1 MEVVKI
7 KGNNKNIIFFIILLV
22 ILSIV
27 SLLTG
32 VQKFTLENLLLGKE
46 TQLLIISR
54 IPRLVSILVT
64 GASLGIAGIIVQT
77 ISSNKFV
84 SPSTIGTMDWAK
96 FGIMISLIFLGDKS
110 TLLKMTVAFI
120 FALFGTMLFMKV
132 LSKMK
137 IKNVVMIPLI
147 GIMLGNVVNSIT
159 GFVAYK
165 FDLIQSIGSWMQGN
179 FALVVK
185 GRYELIY
192 IGIPFFVLAYIYTDK
207 FTIVGIGKNFSD
219 NLGLN
224 RDKITFIGLIIVS
237 VITAS
242 IVVTIGTIPY
252 VGLIIPNIVSIYKG
266 DNMKKSLPDTA
277 ILGALFVLIC
287 DIAGRIVMYPYEVS
301 ISVIMSIVGS
311 LIFLILVFRRY
322 KYAN

>member
-1 MEVVKI
+1 MEVIKI
-7 KGNNKNIIFFIILLV
+7 KGNNKNIIFLIIILV

-96 FGIMISLIFLGDKS
+96 FGIMISLIFFGDKS
-110 TLLKMTVAFI
+110 TLLKMTVAFM

-165 FDLIQSIGSWMQGN
+165 FDLIQNIGSWMQGN

-185 GRYELIY
+185 G
-192 IGIPFFVLAYIYTDK
+192 
-207 FTIVGIGKNFSD
+207 
-219 NLGLN
+219 
-224 RDKITFIGLIIVS
+224 S
-237 VITAS
+237 V
-242 IVVTIGTIPY
+242 
-252 VGLIIPNIVSIYKG
+252 
-266 DNMKKSLPDTA
+266 
-277 ILGALFVLIC
+277 
-287 DIAGRIVMYPYEVS
+287 
-301 ISVIMSIVGS
+301 
-311 LIFLILVFRRY
+311 
-322 KYAN
+322 

>member
-1 MEVVKI
+1 MEVAKI
-7 KGNNKNIIFFIILLV
+7 KGNNKNIIFLIIILV

-32 VQKFTLENLLLGKE
+32 VQKLTLENLLLGKE

-159 GFVAYK
+159 SFVAYK
-165 FDLIQSIGSWMQGN
+165 FDLIQNIGSWMQGN

-192 IGIPFFVLAYIYTDK
+192 IGIPFLVLAYIYTDK
-207 FTIVGIGKNFSD
+207 FTIVGIGKDFSA

-224 RDKITFIGLIIVS
+224 REKITFIGLIIVS

-311 LIFLILVFRRY
+311 LIFLILIFRRY

>member
-1 MEVVKI
+1 MEVAKI
-7 KGNNKNIIFFIILLV
+7 KGNNKNIIFLIIILV

-27 SLLTG
+27 SLFTG

-165 FDLIQSIGSWMQGN
+165 FDLIQNIGSWMQGN

-192 IGIPFFVLAYIYTDK
+192 IGIPFLVLAYIYTDK
-207 FTIVGIGKNFSD
+207 FTIVGIGKDFSD

-224 RDKITFIGLIIVS
+224 RDKIIFMGLIIVS

-242 IVVTIGTIPY
+242 IVVTIGTVPY

-301 ISVIMSIVGS
+301 ISIIMSIVGS

>member
-1 MEVVKI
+1 MEVTKI
-7 KGNNKNIIFFIILLV
+7 KGNNKNIIFLIIILV

-165 FDLIQSIGSWMQGN
+165 LDLIQNIGSWMQGN

-207 FTIVGIGKNFSD
+207 FTIVGIGKDFSD

-224 RDKITFIGLIIVS
+224 REKITFIGLIIVS

>member
-1 MEVVKI
+1 MEVAKI
-7 KGNNKNIIFFIILLV
+7 KGNNKNIIFLIIILL

-46 TQLLIISR
+46 TQILIISR

-159 GFVAYK
+159 SFVAYK
-165 FDLIQSIGSWMQGN
+165 FDLIQNIGSWMQGN

-207 FTIVGIGKNFSD
+207 FTIVGIGKNFSA

-224 RDKITFIGLIIVS
+224 REKITFIGLIIVS

-311 LIFLILVFRRY
+311 LIFLILIFRRY

>member
-1 MEVVKI
+1 M
-7 KGNNKNIIFFIILLV
+7 
-22 ILSIV
+22 
-27 SLLTG
+27 TG

-311 LIFLILVFRRY
+311 LIFLILIFRRY

>member
-1 MEVVKI
+1 MEVAKI
-7 KGNNKNIIFFIILLV
+7 KGNNKNIIFLIIILV

-207 FTIVGIGKNFSD
+207 FTIVGIGKDFSD

-224 RDKITFIGLIIVS
+224 REKITFIGLIIVS

>member
-1 MEVVKI
+1 M
-7 KGNNKNIIFFIILLV
+7 
-22 ILSIV
+22 
-27 SLLTG
+27 TG

>member
-1 MEVVKI
+1 MEVAKI
-7 KGNNKNIIFFIILLV
+7 KGNNKNIIFLIIILV

-207 FTIVGIGKNFSD
+207 FTIVGIGKDFSD

-224 RDKITFIGLIIVS
+224 REKITFIGLIIVS

-311 LIFLILVFRRY
+311 LIFLILIFKRY

>member
-1 MEVVKI
+1 
-7 KGNNKNIIFFIILLV
+7 
-22 ILSIV
+22 
-27 SLLTG
+27 
-32 VQKFTLENLLLGKE
+32 
-46 TQLLIISR
+46 
-54 IPRLVSILVT
+54 
-64 GASLGIAGIIVQT
+64 
-77 ISSNKFV
+77 
-84 SPSTIGTMDWAK
+84 
-96 FGIMISLIFLGDKS
+96 MISLIFLGDKS

-165 FDLIQSIGSWMQGN
+165 FDLIQNIGSWMQGN

-192 IGIPFFVLAYIYTDK
+192 IGIPFLVLAYIYTDK
-207 FTIVGIGKNFSD
+207 FTIVGIGKDFSA

-224 RDKITFIGLIIVS
+224 REKITFIGLIIVS

-311 LIFLILVFRRY
+311 LIFLILIFRRY

>member
-1 MEVVKI
+1 MEVTKI
-7 KGNNKNIIFFIILLV
+7 KGNNKNIIFLIIILV

-147 GIMLGNVVNSIT
+147 GIMLGNIVNSIT

-165 FDLIQSIGSWMQGN
+165 FDLIQNIGSWMQGN

-192 IGIPFFVLAYIYTDK
+192 IGIPFLVLAYIYTDK
-207 FTIVGIGKNFSD
+207 FTIVGIGKDFSA

-224 RDKITFIGLIIVS
+224 REKITFIGLIIVS

-311 LIFLILVFRRY
+311 LIFLILIFRRY

>member
-1 MEVVKI
+1 MEVAKI
-7 KGNNKNIIFFIILLV
+7 KGNNKNIIFLIIILV

-165 FDLIQSIGSWMQGN
+165 FDLIQNIGSWMQGN

-192 IGIPFFVLAYIYTDK
+192 WCWHI
-207 FTIVGIGKNFSD
+207 FTRI
-219 NLGLN
+219 
-224 RDKITFIGLIIVS
+224 
-237 VITAS
+237 
-242 IVVTIGTIPY
+242 
-252 VGLIIPNIVSIYKG
+252 
-266 DNMKKSLPDTA
+266 SLR
-277 ILGALFVLIC
+277 L
-287 DIAGRIVMYPYEVS
+287 
-301 ISVIMSIVGS
+301 
-311 LIFLILVFRRY
+311 
-322 KYAN
+322 

>member
-1 MEVVKI
+1 MEVTKI
-7 KGNNKNIIFFIILLV
+7 KGNNKNIIFLIIILV

-165 FDLIQSIGSWMQGN
+165 SDLIQNIGSWMQGN

-192 IGIPFFVLAYIYTDK
+192 IGIPFLVLAYIYTDK
-207 FTIVGIGKNFSD
+207 FTIVGIGKDFSA

-224 RDKITFIGLIIVS
+224 REKITFIGLIIVS
-237 VITAS
+237 IITAS

-311 LIFLILVFRRY
+311 LIFLILIFRRY

>member
-1 MEVVKI
+1 MEVTKI
-7 KGNNKNIIFFIILLV
+7 KGNNKNIIFLIIILV

-32 VQKFTLENLLLGKE
+32 VQKLTLENLLLGKE

-110 TLLKMTVAFI
+110 TLLQMTVAFI

-159 GFVAYK
+159 SFVAYK
-165 FDLIQSIGSWMQGN
+165 FDLIQNIGSWMQGN

-192 IGIPFFVLAYIYTDK
+192 IGIPFLVLAYIYTDK
-207 FTIVGIGKNFSD
+207 FTIVGIGKDFSA

-224 RDKITFIGLIIVS
+224 REKITFIGLIIVS

-311 LIFLILVFRRY
+311 LIFLILIFRRY

>member
-1 MEVVKI
+1 MEVTKI
-7 KGNNKNIIFFIILLV
+7 KGNNKNIIFLIIILV

-165 FDLIQSIGSWMQGN
+165 FDLIQNIGSWMQGN

-192 IGIPFFVLAYIYTDK
+192 IGIPFLVLAYIYTDK
-207 FTIVGIGKNFSD
+207 FTIVGIGKDFSA

-224 RDKITFIGLIIVS
+224 REKITFIGLIIVS

-242 IVVTIGTIPY
+242 IVVTY

-311 LIFLILVFRRY
+311 LIFLILIFRRY

>member
-1 MEVVKI
+1 MEVTKI
-7 KGNNKNIIFFIILLV
+7 KGNNKNIIFLIIILV

-192 IGIPFFVLAYIYTDK
+192 IGIPFLVLAYIYTDK
-207 FTIVGIGKNFSD
+207 FTIVGIGKDFSA

-224 RDKITFIGLIIVS
+224 REKITFIGLIIVS

-301 ISVIMSIVGS
+301 ISVIMSIIGS

>member
-1 MEVVKI
+1 MEVTKI
-7 KGNNKNIIFFIILLV
+7 KGNNKNIIFLIIILV
-22 ILSIV
+22 ILSII

-165 FDLIQSIGSWMQGN
+165 SDLIQNIGSWMQGN

-192 IGIPFFVLAYIYTDK
+192 IGIPFLVLAYIYTDK
-207 FTIVGIGKNFSD
+207 FTIVGIGKDFSA

-224 RDKITFIGLIIVS
+224 REKITFIGLIIVS

-311 LIFLILVFRRY
+311 LIFLILIFRRY

>member
-1 MEVVKI
+1 MEVAKI
-7 KGNNKNIIFFIILLV
+7 KGNNKNIIFLIIILV

-192 IGIPFFVLAYIYTDK
+192 IGIPFLVLAYIYTDK
-207 FTIVGIGKNFSD
+207 FTIVGIGKDFSA

-224 RDKITFIGLIIVS
+224 REKITFIGLIIVS

-301 ISVIMSIVGS
+301 ISVIMSIIGS